1 MKLIELLKKNS
12 ELSKKMK
19 FLKKIDK
26 EVDKYNKIKKELL
39 CQQRLVNFLVEE
51 YKNEYGENLRRLN
64 SESE

>member
-1 MKLIELLKKNS
+1 MRLIELLRKNS

-51 YKNEYGENLRRLN
+51 YKNKYGENLRRLN